1 MIVVIDASVVI
12 KWLLQTPEREAETDK
27 ATKLMERVTNGEQPI
42 LQPTHWIVEVG
53 AVLARESPGTAVDDV
68 GMLTALEL
76 PTTDELQVVQRGVEL
91 AMELKQHL
99 FDTYYHGV
107 ALGTPDCVLVTADER
122 YLRVARAK
130 GRIVS
135 LTEWQ

>member
-1 MIVVIDASVVI
+1 MIAVIDASVVI
-12 KWLLQTPEREAETDK
+12 KWLLQNPEREAETDK
-27 ATKLMERVTNGEQPI
+27 ATQLMERVTNGEQPV

-68 GMLTALEL
+68 GMLAGLEL
-76 PTTDELQVVQRGVEL
+76 SMTDDPHLLQRGVEL
-91 AMELKQHL
+91 ATELKQHL
-99 FDTYYHGV
+99 FDTYYHAV
-107 ALGTPDCVLVTADER
+107 ALETPDCVLVTADER
-122 YLRVARAK
+122 YLRVARAE